1 MTGILIISLVIFIAV
16 ISYKRARLEQ
26 RLIKQIPVIDWLLM
40 FVFPITFYLGL
51 LMIVRNILL
60 RERIDILDFED
71 SQLLG
76 AGIFFMI
83 YAFVGVSVHFVAK
96 VLSRYI
102 RPDKKSKAYQVNEIF
117 HGKLSHYITFA
128 CSFMV
133 IFILALFEINY
144 PLPDMLSGFDIAVL
158 SGAGILAGFSAFK
171 GIFYTHE
178 WIGGHNK
185 PFFLISLVFL
195 VILGGILSG
204 DRLIIGYYPMNIF
217 ILALLFTVVSI
228 YIVRR
233 FQFFSRLSRRGRLRF
248 ISRLFSV

>member
-1 MTGILIISLVIFIAV
+1 
-16 ISYKRARLEQ
+16 
-26 RLIKQIPVIDWLLM
+26 
-40 FVFPITFYLGL
+40 
-51 LMIVRNILL
+51 
-60 RERIDILDFED
+60 
-71 SQLLG
+71 
-76 AGIFFMI
+76 
-83 YAFVGVSVHFVAK
+83 
-96 VLSRYI
+96 
-102 RPDKKSKAYQVNEIF
+102 
-117 HGKLSHYITFA
+117 
-128 CSFMV
+128 MV